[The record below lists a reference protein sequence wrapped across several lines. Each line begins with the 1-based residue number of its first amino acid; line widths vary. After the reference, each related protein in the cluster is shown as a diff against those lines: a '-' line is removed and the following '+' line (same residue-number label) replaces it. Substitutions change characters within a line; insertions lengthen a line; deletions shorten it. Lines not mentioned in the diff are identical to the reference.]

1 MTCAMLALASLT
13 VQRAR
18 HPDPEPEPVDEP
30 TGQPTGPDPA
40 DEGKAQETA
49 GRSTSR

>member
-1 MTCAMLALASLT
+1 MTCAMLALAFLT

-18 HPDPEPEPVDEP
+18 HPDPEPEPADK
-30 TGQPTGPDPA
+30 PTGPDPA
-40 DEGKAQETA
+40 DKGKAQETA